1 MKKNIKKL
9 WALEMLLQQ
18 AKYSKHT
25 DAILLLS
32 EKKPNIQAK
41 VIEILKNTIP
51 ETEETSETDKKA
63 IEVIKK
69 SIATFAE
76 YVFNESIS
84 ILVNDKK

>member
-9 WALEMLLQQ
+9 WALEQLLQQ
-18 AKYSKHT
+18 AKDSKHT

-41 VIEILKNTIP
+41 VIELLKNTIP
-51 ETEETSETDKKA
+51 ETEETDEATKA
-63 IEVIKK
+63 SIDIIKK

-76 YVFNESIS
+76 YVFNETIL
-84 ILVNDKK
+84 ILVDDKK